1 MADNRDD
8 DQDIVE
14 TKNIDTEKV
23 DYDLTEEADNT
34 EVTEGSAKEP
44 GKDEETDNLL
54 NQLEASQKKAEEH
67 WDQLVR
73 LQAEM
78 ENLRKRNSKEV
89 ENARKFGLEKMA
101 KELLSVRDSLE
112 MGLNAAKAENVELE
126 QIREGMDLT
135 LKNLIQVMEKFDIVA
150 VDPMGEKFNP
160 ELHQAMNTQETE
172 GVEPN
177 TVVMVMQK
185 GYTLNDRLIRPALV
199 GVSK

>member
-44 GKDEETDNLL
+44 GKDEETNNLL

>member
-14 TKNIDTEKV
+14 TKDIDTEKV

-34 EVTEGSAKEP
+34 EVTEGSTKEP
-44 GKDEETDNLL
+44 GEDEETDNLL
-54 NQLEASQKKAEEH
+54 AQLEASQKKAEEH

-78 ENLRKRNSKEV
+78 DNLRKRSSKEV
-89 ENARKFGLEKMA
+89 ENARKFGLEKIA

-112 MGLNAAKAENVELE
+112 MGLSAAKGENTELE
-126 QIREGMDLT
+126 QIREGMELT

-160 ELHQAMNTQETE
+160 EFHQAMNTQEAE
-172 GVEPN
+172 GVESN

>member
-101 KELLSVRDSLE
+101 KDLLSVRDSLE

>member
-23 DYDLTEEADNT
+23 DYDLTEQADNT

>member
-14 TKNIDTEKV
+14 TKDIDTEKV

-34 EVTEGSAKEP
+34 EVTEGSTKEP
-44 GKDEETDNLL
+44 GEDEETDNLL
-54 NQLEASQKKAEEH
+54 AQLEASQKKAEEH

-78 ENLRKRNSKEV
+78 DNLRKRSSKEV
-89 ENARKFGLEKMA
+89 ENARKFGLEKIA

-112 MGLNAAKAENVELE
+112 MGLSAAKGENTELE
-126 QIREGMDLT
+126 QIREGMELT

>member
-14 TKNIDTEKV
+14 TKDIDTEKV

-78 ENLRKRNSKEV
+78 DNLRKRSSKEV
-89 ENARKFGLEKMA
+89 ENARKFGLEKIA

-112 MGLNAAKAENVELE
+112 MGLSAAKGENTELE
-126 QIREGMDLT
+126 QIREGMELT

>member
-34 EVTEGSAKEP
+34 EVTEGSAKGP